1 MSSAYIR
8 SPLSSAVILA
18 LALSTCRAS
27 PAQESS
33 DPTPQLDAV
42 TVTGTHLKRVDEED
56 LQPLIVIT
64 RQDLDASGQTSIA
77 GVLRN
82 LTQNSFGP
90 GLDRDPSSTDN
101 GATTANLRGLGA
113 QYTLVLLNGVPL
125 VGSPSQSG
133 GDVQNLN
140 VLPWGAIDRIEI
152 LTDGASA
159 VYGSKAI
166 GGVINIITRAN
177 FSGAQVS
184 LQADR
189 PTGAGADTNSA
200 SFLAGAHDDR
210 AQGLL
215 SVEYSKTDPLF
226 ARQRPFLPPQF
237 AFDSS
242 PPSYRRDDPSGV
254 ADAAWHA
261 GAGCP
266 QKLGSDPRYPNS
278 ALSDVFDDGS
288 QFCTYN
294 FIADA
299 EELAALE
306 RKSLLAQG
314 SYQLGDGVDAHALLL
329 VARNRSRGEI
339 AAAASG
345 TIPDAIAADS
355 PFNPTL
361 GEVAPGIGY
370 PLDLRYRPIAAG
382 HRVIDGDDHV
392 EQLTAGVGGT
402 HIGGWD
408 ATWRVD
414 LTGTHY
420 GQQVDGHNFASYS
433 RFAEA
438 VAAGTFDP
446 FADPAT
452 QDFSQIITGT
462 ENHASYRTQGLS
474 AQLQPPRLALFG
486 VPLETL
492 VGFEAEHEA
501 FAQQD
506 DAAAVAGDIFGAIGT
521 RAGGTRNHRAAFA
534 EADWNPAGAWQL
546 KFALRRD
553 DYSDAGGALS
563 PKLAALWKPFD
574 TLLLRASVGKGF
586 HVPDL
591 VTLGGALSSFSEAL
605 PDPLGCS
612 LRPNDPL
619 ACGEVPRDVFF
630 VPNPKL
636 DAETARQANAGFVY
650 APSRDFSVG
659 VQGFRTHFSNAITN
673 LDQFLVLDNDV
684 GCHDSGRACDLYKQG
699 LVERDANGEITRILV
714 PLSVNAASSLNVG
727 YDADLAAGH
736 DFGSGRLDGQI
747 VYSRL
752 TQFEQRFPG
761 GIVYAPL
768 GYLGYPHAR
777 LNATLAWTQGPW
789 RASATAHVI
798 GRQRNCDAQDTTSPT
813 CAEHVPRYATIDA
826 QVTWSV
832 NERLALAGGARNLAD
847 RHPFINY
854 FDTFSPGLYDITGRV
869 LYARVDWRL

>member
-1 MSSAYIR
+1 MSPAPIR
-8 SPLSSAVILA
+8 SSLSSAILLA
-18 LALSTCRAS
+18 LALLTCRTS
-27 PAQESS
+27 SAQESS
-33 DPTPQLDAV
+33 ETTPQLDTV

-90 GLDRDPSSTDN
+90 GTDRDPASTDN

-140 VLPWGAIDRIEI
+140 VLPWGAIDRSEI

-159 VYGSKAI
+159 VYGSKAV
-166 GGVINIITRAN
+166 GGVINIITRTN
-177 FSGAQVS
+177 FSGAQVT

-189 PTGAGADTNSA
+189 PTGAGADASSA
-200 SFLAGAHDDR
+200 SFLAGAHDER

-226 ARQRPFLPPQF
+226 ARQRSFLPPQF

-242 PPSYRRDDPSGV
+242 PPSYRRDDASGV
-254 ADAAWHA
+254 ADAAWHP

-278 ALSDVFDDGS
+278 ALGDVFDDGS

-314 SYQLGDGVDAHALLL
+314 RYQLGDGVDAHALLL

-361 GEVAPGIGY
+361 GEISPGMGY

-382 HRVIDGDDHV
+382 HRVIDGEDHV
-392 EQLTAGVGGT
+392 EQLTAGMSGT
-402 HIGGWD
+402 HLGGWD

-414 LTGTHY
+414 LTATHY
-420 GQQVDGHNFASYS
+420 GQRVDGHNFASYS
-433 RFAEA
+433 RFVEA
-438 VAAGTFDP
+438 VSAGTFNP

-452 QDFSQIITGT
+452 QDFSQFITAI
-462 ENHASYRTQGLS
+462 ENYASYRTQGLS
-474 AQLQPPRLALFG
+474 VQVQPSRLTLFG
-486 VPLETL
+486 LPLETL

-501 FAQQD
+501 FSQQD
-506 DAAAVAGDIFGAIGT
+506 DAAAVTGDIFGAIGT
-521 RAGGTRNHRAAFA
+521 AAGGTRDHRAVFA
-534 EADWNPAGAWQL
+534 EADWNPGGTWQV

-563 PKLAALWKPFD
+563 PKLAALWKPLD

-591 VTLGGALSSFSEAL
+591 VTLGGALSSFSQAL

-619 ACGEVPRDVFF
+619 ACGEIPRDVAFL
-630 VPNPKL
+630 PNPKL
-636 DAETARQANAGFVY
+636 DAETAHQANVGFVY
-650 APSRDFSVG
+650 APSRDFSLG
-659 VQGFRTHFSNAITN
+659 VQGYRTHFSNAITS

-684 GCHDSGRACDLYKQG
+684 SCHDAGKACDLYKQG

-714 PLSVNAASSLNVG
+714 PLSVNAASSLNIG
-727 YDADLAAGH
+727 YDADLAAGR
-736 DFGSGRLDGQI
+736 DFGHGRLDGQI
-747 VYSRL
+747 AYSRL
-752 TQFEQRFPG
+752 TRFEQRFPG

-768 GYLGYPHAR
+768 GYLGYPRDR
-777 LNATLAWTQGPW
+777 LNATLGWTQGAW

-813 CAEHVPRYATIDA
+813 CADQVPRYTTIDA
-826 QVTWSV
+826 QLTWSA
-832 NERLALAGGARNLAD
+832 NEHLTVAAGARNVAD
-847 RHPFINY
+847 RRPFINY
-854 FDTFSPGLYDITGRV
+854 FDTFSAGLYDITGRV
-869 LYARVDWRL
+869 VYARLDCRL